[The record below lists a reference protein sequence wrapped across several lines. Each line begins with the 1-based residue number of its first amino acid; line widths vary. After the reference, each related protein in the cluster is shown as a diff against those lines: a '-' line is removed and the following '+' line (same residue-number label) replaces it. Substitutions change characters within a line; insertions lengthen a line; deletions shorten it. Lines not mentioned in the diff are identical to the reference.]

1 MNKITLY
8 GFAISL
14 YTGRARS
21 YLIKAGLPY
30 REIPA
35 TSAHFFEKV
44 LPVAGPRTSYPTIET
59 EEGDVIR
66 DGAAIIEH
74 YESKSG
80 RQFLPTT
87 PKQKILSLL
96 FDVIGAEGLLRPAM
110 HYRWDYPAENEA
122 FLKYHFQCLLPA
134 GTEGEESASDTMQRM
149 RIACQSFGAVPD
161 TFEVV
166 EGLYVE
172 LLEKLAAHFAVC
184 PYLFGGRPSIGDF
197 GMIGPFFAHLGR
209 DPKPL
214 SMMQENAFQ
223 LFRWV
228 ERMNRADADIGE
240 FDCKDES
247 YLLNDEIPIT
257 LIHLLKQFAVDFI
270 PETEAASTC
279 INLWLG
285 ENEDLQPETP
295 IFRGVGQCEFA
306 LRGKTISAL
315 AQPYRFY
322 LLKRVQDAFNTLPES
337 HQDEVRRLL
346 EQCDMLGVLDITIDR
361 EIVRRNNREVWR

>member
-21 YLIKAGLPY
+21 YLIKAGLPHS
-30 REIPA
+30 EIPA
-35 TSAHFFEKV
+35 TSAHFFQNV

-59 EEGDVIR
+59 EEGEVIR

-74 YESKSG
+74 YEAKSG
-80 RQFLPTT
+80 RQFLPST

-110 HYRWDYPAENEA
+110 HYRWDYPEENQA
-122 FLKYHFQCLLPA
+122 FLKYHFECLLPA
-134 GTEGEESASDTMQRM
+134 DAEGGESTDDAMQRM
-149 RIACQSFGAVPD
+149 RNACQAFGAVPD
-161 TFEVV
+161 TFDVV
-166 EGLYVE
+166 EGLYME
-172 LLEKLAAHFAVC
+172 LLEKLAAHFTVS

-214 SMMQENAFQ
+214 SLMQKNAYP

-240 FDCKDES
+240 FDCREES
-247 YLLNDEIPIT
+247 YLLHDEIPIT
-257 LIHLLKQFAVDFI
+257 LIDLLKQLAIDFI
-270 PETEAASTC
+270 PETEAAAGC
-279 INLWLG
+279 INRWLG
-285 ENEDLQPETP
+285 QNADLQSETP
-295 IFRGVGQCEFA
+295 ILRGVGQCEFA
-306 LRGKTISAL
+306 LRGKTICAL

-322 LLKRVQDAFNTLPES
+322 LLKRVQDAFNTLAES

-346 EQCDMLGVLDITIDR
+346 EQCDMLAVLDITIDR
-361 EIVRRNNREVWR
+361 GIVRRNNREVWQ

>member
-30 REIPA
+30 SEIPA
-35 TSAHFFEKV
+35 TSAHFFQNV

-59 EEGDVIR
+59 EEGEVIR

-74 YESKSG
+74 YEAKSG

-110 HYRWDYPAENEA
+110 HYRWDYPEENQA
-122 FLKYHFQCLLPA
+122 FLKYHFQCLLPDD
-134 GTEGEESASDTMQRM
+134 GEGGESTDSAMQRM
-149 RIACQSFGAVPD
+149 RNACKAFGAVPD
-161 TFEVV
+161 TFDVV
-166 EGLYVE
+166 ESLYME
-172 LLEKLAAHFAVC
+172 LLEKLTAHFAVS

-214 SMMQENAFQ
+214 SLMQQNAFP
-223 LFRWV
+223 LYRWV

-240 FDCKDES
+240 FDCRDEF
-247 YLLNDEIPIT
+247 YLSNDEIPIT

-270 PETEAASTC
+270 PETEAASRC
-279 INLWLG
+279 INQWLE
-285 ENEDLQPETP
+285 ENANLQPETP
-295 IFRGVGQCEFA
+295 ILRGVGQCEFV

-322 LLKRVQDAFNTLPES
+322 LLKKVQDAFHTLSEID
-337 HQDEVRRLL
+337 QNEVRRLL
-346 EQCDMLGVLDITIDR
+346 EQCDMLAVLNLTIDR
-361 EIVRRNNREVWR
+361 EIVRRNNHEIWL

>member
-30 REIPA
+30 NEIPA
-35 TSAHFFEKV
+35 TSAHFFENV

-74 YESKSG
+74 YEAKNG

-110 HYRWDYPAENEA
+110 HYRWGYPEENQD
-122 FLKYHFQCLLPA
+122 FLKYHFECLLPDDR
-134 GTEGEESASDTMQRM
+134 EGGESTDDAMQRM
-149 RIACQSFGAVPD
+149 RNACQAFGAAPD
-161 TFEVV
+161 TVDVV
-166 EGLYVE
+166 EGLYME
-172 LLEKLAAHFAVC
+172 LLETLAAHFSAS

-214 SMMQENAFQ
+214 SLMQKKAFQ

-240 FDCKDES
+240 FDCRDES

-257 LIHLLKQFAVDFI
+257 LIHLLKQLAVDFV
-270 PETEAASTC
+270 PETEAASRC
-279 INLWLG
+279 INRWLG
-285 ENEDLQPETP
+285 ANKDLQPETP
-295 IFRGVGQCEFA
+295 ILRGVGMCEFV

-322 LLKRVQDAFNTLPES
+322 LLKRVQDAFNTLSER

-346 EQCDMLGVLDITIDR
+346 EQCEMLAVLDITIDR
-361 EIVRRNNREVWR
+361 EIVRRNNREVWL